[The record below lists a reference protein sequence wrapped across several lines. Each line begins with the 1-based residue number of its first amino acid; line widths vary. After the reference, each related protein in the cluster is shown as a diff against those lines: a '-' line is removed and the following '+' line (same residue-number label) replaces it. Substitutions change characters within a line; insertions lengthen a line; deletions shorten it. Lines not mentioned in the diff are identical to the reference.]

1 MARWGSA
8 VAFVVGRLL
17 LLSLRAHSSRLWSVS
32 FLGLIG
38 SVVWEQTMLFSLQ

>member
-17 LLSLRAHSSRLWSVS
+17 PLSLQVHSSRLWSVS
-32 FLGLIG
+32 FLGSIG
-38 SVVWEQTMLFSLQ
+38 SVVWEQTTLFSLQ